1 VRKSREVFSLIKIN
15 LEFTAKDAV
24 KAVKRNDVIIV
35 IDVLRCTSTIIT
47 ALANGARGVIPV
59 KTIQE
64 AREIHQQYPNTVLAG
79 ERKGIKPKGFYFGN
93 SPLEFHPT
101 KVDGKNIILTTTNG
115 TKTLTNTKGA
125 MFVFVGAFLNI
136 NAVTDVALQIAKREN
151 CGLSLVLSGKRGR
164 FSLEDYLCAGAM
176 LERYSLNQ
184 IEASDAAFA
193 ALLTFQQVYGSL
205 INIIFQGSHA
215 QYLKSIGLEE
225 DVRFCCKQNRYK
237 LIPYLKEKMIIPFK
251 EK

>member
-1 VRKSREVFSLIKIN
+1 MRKSREVFSLIKIN
-15 LEFTAKDAV
+15 LEFTAKDTG
-24 KAVKRNDVIIV
+24 KAVKRKDVIIV

-47 ALANGARGVIPV
+47 ALANGAKGVIPV
-59 KTIQE
+59 KTINE
-64 AREIHQQYPNTVLAG
+64 AREIHRQYPNTVLAG

-115 TKTLTNTKGA
+115 TKTLTKTKGA
-125 MFVFVGAFLNI
+125 AFVFIGAFLNI
-136 NAVTDVALQIAKREN
+136 NTVTDAALRIAKREN
-151 CGLSLVLSGKRGR
+151 CGLSLVLSGRRGK

-176 LERYSLNQ
+176 LERFTLHQ
-184 IEASDAAFA
+184 IDASDAAFA
-193 ALLTFQQVYGSL
+193 SLLTFQQVYDSL
-205 INIIFQGSHA
+205 TNIIFQGHHA

-237 LIPYLKEKMIIPFK
+237 LIPYLKGKIITPFK
-251 EK
+251 KK